1 MTRIH
6 VLDQQTA
13 NSIAAG
19 EVVERPASVVKELVE
34 NALDADASVISVEIR
49 QGGVEFI
56 RVVDNGCGMDPD
68 DALLAFGRH
77 ATSKLQQIG
86 DLDYLRTMGFRGE
99 ALASIAAVAEVSL
112 ETCQPG
118 AAAGTLVRI
127 TGGGLLEHAP
137 SGCAEG
143 TAITVKNLFFN
154 VPARFK
160 FLRKDT
166 TEANQITELI
176 ERLALARPDISFRLT
191 NNKQEILHTPGNND
205 LTSTVYAIYG
215 KQTATACLSVAD
227 QPAPLK
233 ITGLVGR
240 PDLARNNRA
249 QQNLYVNGRLVRA
262 KAITAALDE
271 AYKTFLMKNKY
282 AFAILFLEIPPNLVD
297 VNVHPQKM
305 EVRFWNDQEVFRC
318 VYHAVR
324 NALVKEAGIL
334 ASDMSVSEPDGEAQ
348 PEQLQT
354 GEPESKPNTAGSDK
368 AAKQTDADL
377 PTDIN
382 PLKEQII
389 VSSISTQN
397 TAGYTGTQQ
406 NTAGQ
411 AAEEPPAV
419 RPAITASEQTAPL
432 VFREQPLQPSL
443 LLTVNDLTRA
453 RYIGQLFQTYL
464 LLELDDDLLLVD
476 QHAAHEKIMF
486 ERLVARHRLANAD
499 GEVLRQALLTPAVVE
514 ISRSEI
520 QLLQSEQETVNRLGF
535 EFSIFGPTAVAIR
548 ALPDAGDMNLQPEKA
563 VRQVLALLPQLDLTS
578 DDGISE
584 LYYSL
589 ACKAAVKAHDRL
601 DDLECR
607 QLLSDLQQLEQPYQ
621 CPHGRPV
628 IIRMSR
634 YELEKRFKRIV

>member
-34 NALDADASVISVEIR
+34 NALDADASVITIEIR
-49 QGGVEFI
+49 RGGVEFI

-86 DLDYLRTMGFRGE
+86 DLDQLRTMGFRGE
-99 ALASIAAVAEVSL
+99 ALASIAAVAKVSL

-118 AAAGTLVRI
+118 AAAGARVRI
-127 TGGGLLEHAP
+127 TGGDLLEHVP

-143 TAITVKNLFFN
+143 TAITVENLFFN

-166 TEANQITELI
+166 TEAGQITELI
-176 ERLALARPDISFRLT
+176 ERLALARPDISFRLI

-205 LTSTVYAIYG
+205 LISTVYAIYG
-215 KQTATACLSVAD
+215 KQTAAACLTVAD
-227 QPAPLK
+227 QPPLLK
-233 ITGLVGR
+233 ISGLIGR

-249 QQNLYVNGRLVRA
+249 QQNFYVNGRLVRA
-262 KAITAALDE
+262 KAVTAALDE

-282 AFAILFLEIPPNLVD
+282 AFAILFMEIPPHLVD

-305 EVRFWNDQEVFRC
+305 EVRFWNDQEIFRC

-324 NALVKEAGIL
+324 NALVKDAGVL
-334 ASDMSVSEPDGEAQ
+334 AADVPDDEPNGDSNNESNDGR
-348 PEQLQT
+348 QLELPPAAAA
-354 GEPESKPNTAGSDK
+354 EPEPIRSAVGSETEK
-368 AAKQTDADL
+368 AAINRNDEPSADSRSTDKPVIVRQVAK
-377 PTDIN
+377 TT
-382 PLKEQII
+382 EQ
-389 VSSISTQN
+389 
-397 TAGYTGTQQ
+397 
-406 NTAGQ
+406 
-411 AAEEPPAV
+411 P
-419 RPAITASEQTAPL
+419 APL
-432 VFREQPLQPSL
+432 VFRDQPLQPSVL
-443 LLTVNDLTRA
+443 ITVNDLTRA

-464 LLELDDDLLLVD
+464 LLELDDDLILID
-476 QHAAHEKIMF
+476 QHAAHEKILF
-486 ERLVARHRLANAD
+486 ERLVARRRQAETD
-499 GEVLRQALLTPAVVE
+499 GEILRQALLAPAIVE
-514 ISRSEI
+514 VSRSEI
-520 QLLQSEQETVNRLGF
+520 QLLQSEQETMNHLGF
-535 EFSIFGPTAVAIR
+535 EYSVFGPTAVAIR
-548 ALPDAGDMNLQPEKA
+548 ALPDAGDANLQPEKA
-563 VRQVLALLPQLDLTS
+563 LRQALALLPQMDLTS
-578 DDGISE
+578 DDGIKE

-589 ACKAAVKAHDRL
+589 ACKAAIKAHDRL

-607 QLLSDLQQLEQPYQ
+607 QLLTDLQQLEQPYQ